1 MPPNNVP
8 TDAVEAAL
16 DLFFRARHDPSIQLS
31 AWDDLVAPFD
41 EQQYAQL
48 EDATSVLRRNWP
60 RHVPYPNLVGFV
72 RWQVEKAERRD
83 KELDRREKEDKKREK
98 ENERREKEDKR
109 REKEDKRR
117 EREDERRERED
128 ERREKEVRE
137 EEEARAMSENEE
149 E

>member
-1 MPPNNVP
+1 MPPNNPP
-8 TDAVEAAL
+8 TTSPRDAVEAAL

-31 AWDDLVAPFD
+31 AWDDLVDTFD
-41 EQQYAQL
+41 EQQHAQL

-83 KELDRREKEDKKREK
+83 KELDRREKED
-98 ENERREKEDKR
+98 ERREKEDKR
-109 REKEDKRR
+109 REK
-117 EREDERRERED
+117 EDERRERED

>member
-1 MPPNNVP
+1 MSIP
-8 TDAVEAAL
+8 TASPRSAVEAAL
-16 DLFFRARHDPSIQLS
+16 DLFFRARHDPSIQPS
-31 AWDDLVAPFD
+31 AWDDLVATFD
-41 EQQYAQL
+41 EEQLEQL

-83 KELDRREKEDKKREK
+83 KELDRREKEDE
-98 ENERREKEDKR
+98 
-109 REKEDKRR
+109 RR

-137 EEEARAMSENEE
+137 EEEARAMSDTEE